1 MVLINDKWCVHGCS
15 SQYALRSYLYLLF
28 HEVVGRPASWLF
40 SEDKV
45 SFLLCLVVELNC
57 LRWNVEMFMLF
68 MLPLSFLA
76 VGESVLCCEI
86 LSGSSLCYN

>member
-28 HEVVGRPASWLF
+28 HEIVGRPASWLF

-45 SFLLCLVVELNC
+45 SFLLCVVVELFLTGGGNAYGFH
-57 LRWNVEMFMLF
+57 VTVV
-68 MLPLSFLA
+68 LS
-76 VGESVLCCEI
+76 CCR
-86 LSGSSLCYN
+86 